1 MNRALYNTL
10 IKEHFNVSDRR
21 QRQILLALNE
31 SDQDTVMM
39 SLSAKLYDC
48 IVKRVAD
55 IDYDRIPD
63 SKGDITKIPNYF
75 ELVECVQTI
84 HDLLVEYKQPTD
96 ATDTV
101 LEAIENLKDS
111 QKLWEKAFATECGFP
126 MVTYNTIALSIV
138 SSVSFLI
145 AASIEFIK
153 DPVQN
158 NFNLALDKAGYSK
171 SKNSLLFKNLAKFN
185 KSYKKGDVTKAM
197 ETLIKANNQVKVK
210 TNESSSME
218 EIEEVS
224 VGAIAAGISLTAS
237 VIAMITCLVPL
248 LQELV
253 CMLYCARQNVADYF
267 EIQSSVVRLNAE
279 NVKLDSTKTP
289 AERDKIYKKQVAIAD
304 KFKKISNTLTI
315 KFKSSEKKAEAL
327 VKEDNKKKY
336 DVEDVVSTMPQ
347 SASGIF

>member
-1 MNRALYNTL
+1 MKRDLYNTL

-55 IDYDRIPD
+55 IDFDKIPE
-63 SKGDITKIPNYF
+63 SKGDITKIPNYL

-84 HDLLVEYKQPTD
+84 HDLLIEYKQPTD

-101 LEAIENLKDS
+101 LEAIDNLKDS
-111 QKLWEKAFATECGFP
+111 KQLWEKAFAVDCSFP
-126 MVTYNTIALSIV
+126 IITYNTIALSIV

-185 KSYKKGDVTKAM
+185 KSYKKGDIEKAM
-197 ETLIKANNQVKVK
+197 DNLIKANNHVKAN
-210 TNESSSME
+210 TNESTSME
-218 EIEEVS
+218 ELEEVT
-224 VGAIAAGISLTAS
+224 VGAIAAGVSLTAT

-253 CMLYCARQNVADYF
+253 CMLYCTRQNASDYF

-279 NVKLDSTKTP
+279 NVRLDSTKTP
-289 AERDKIYKKQVAIAD
+289 AERDKIYKKQVGIAD
-304 KFKKISNTLTI
+304 KFKKISNSLSI
-315 KFKSSEKKAEAL
+315 KFKSSENKASAL
-327 VKEDNKKKY
+327 IKEDNKKKY
-336 DVEDVVSTMPQ
+336 DVEDVVSTMPA